1 MPQNCTTPALGEDHE
16 RILNAI
22 PALAWSAQVDGAA
35 HFFNQPWLDYSGMS
49 LDQAVDWG
57 WTTVLHP
64 DDESSVLDHWRSV
77 LTSGQR
83 CEIEMRMRR
92 FDGEYR
98 WFLVRANPCFEE
110 SGRILRWYGTSTDI
124 EDLRR
129 AEQSRR
135 ASEDHIREIVDSIPG
150 HVFTYTPSGET
161 EFVNRPLLEYFGL
174 ALEDLQA
181 WRTTGG
187 GGIHPDDLERVAGEW
202 RRNIHAQ
209 TAYVLD
215 MRLRRADGVY
225 RWFQLRVAP
234 RWGAGGRLV
243 RWYGI
248 ANDID
253 DIKRAE
259 ETLRSSEQDMRLL
272 VDSIP
277 GMIAIRTISGEVE
290 FVNRRLLE
298 YFGQSLE
305 EAQAWK
311 TNDNIHPDDRDR
323 TVDLWLKASETELG
337 YESEARLLR
346 ADGVYRWCNFR
357 TVPSRDAPGRLLRW
371 YCLINDID
379 DLKRA
384 EETLRTTQARLTR
397 ATHFAALSELAAS
410 IAHEINQP
418 LTAVVANGHA
428 CRKWL
433 SEDATNLDRARLSAE
448 RIIRDGN
455 SAAEV
460 VRRIRSMFKHA
471 PIVKRALNVNDVIK
485 EVCDLMSDDLLG
497 RAIVL
502 RSHLETDLP
511 RSFADRVQLQQVLT
525 NLIRNGIEAMESV
538 NGRAKVLTISS
549 RRDGEEI
556 LVDVADSGM
565 GISDGEAIFESFR
578 TTKPNGM
585 GMGLPICRSI
595 IEAHGGRLWA
605 TNDPSSGARFTFAL
619 GAAAEDAST

>member
-1 MPQNCTTPALGEDHE
+1 MPQNCTAPALGEDHE

-35 HFFNQPWLDYSGMS
+35 DFFNQPWLDYTGMS
-49 LDQAVDWG
+49 PDQAVDWG
-57 WTTVLHP
+57 WTTVLHAKP
-64 DDESSVLDHWRSV
+64 
-77 LTSGQR
+77 
-83 CEIEMRMRR
+83 R
-92 FDGEYR
+92 FD
-98 WFLVRANPCFEE
+98 E

-124 EDLRR
+124 EDCRR

-135 ASEDHIREIVDSIPG
+135 AEDDIREIVDSIPG

-187 GGIHPDDLERVAGEW
+187 GIHPDDLERVAQEW
-202 RRNIHAQ
+202 QRNIHAQ

-215 MRLRRADGVY
+215 MRLRRADGIY

-234 RWGAGGRLV
+234 RWDAGGRLV

-259 ETLRSSEQDMRLL
+259 QTLRSSEQDLRLL
-272 VDSIP
+272 VDNIP
-277 GMIAIRTISGEVE
+277 GMIAIRTLSGEVE

-298 YFGQSLE
+298 FFGQSLE
-305 EAQAWK
+305 GARGWK
-311 TNDNIHPDDRDR
+311 TNDMIHPDDRDQ
-323 TVDLWLKASETELG
+323 TVDLWLKATETELG
-337 YESEARLLR
+337 YESEARLR
-346 ADGVYRWCNFR
+346 RSDGGYRWCNFR
-357 TVPSRDAPGRLLRW
+357 TVPSRDAHGQLLHW

-379 DLKRA
+379 DLRRA

-433 SEDATNLDRARLSAE
+433 SGDGPNLERALLSAE

-455 SAAEV
+455 AAAEV
-460 VRRIRSMFKHA
+460 VRRIRAMFRHA
-471 PIVKRALNVNDVIK
+471 PIVKCALSVNDVIK
-485 EVCDLMSDDLLG
+485 EVCDLMGDQFLG
-497 RAIVL
+497 KAIVL
-502 RSHLETDLP
+502 KSHLEPDLP
-511 RSFADRVQLQQVLT
+511 KALADRVQLQQVLT
-525 NLIRNGIEAMESV
+525 NLIRNGIEAMDSV
-538 NGRAKVLTISS
+538 TGRPKLLTISS

-556 LVDVADSGM
+556 LVEVADSGA
-565 GISDGEAIFESFR
+565 GISDVEALFESFH

-585 GMGLPICRSI
+585 GMGLAICRSI
-595 IEAHGGRLWA
+595 IEAHGGRVWA
-605 TNDPSSGARFTFAL
+605 TNDPFYGATFTFAL
-619 GAAAEDAST
+619 GAAVEGEST